1 MLDIKTFGPQG
12 GNVLYKALS
21 HPLVVEGMKELEQT
35 LQHCSFAV
43 YDPEG
48 YLPTVCGLY
57 PALQPSVILTH
68 DSEQVGQ
75 PDGFGG
81 QKKAVVHIAEIDAD
95 AVLALSFDDARMRS
109 RLGGFLGGKPLHTL
123 GDARLPDKFLPYRQP
138 YLDKCNFATNFAFF
152 RETEQ
157 FSTRLVTANYWS
169 NYGAETIR
177 YWLRLFDVTGHVLA
191 EWFEEVEEAD
201 AGVVIDS
208 RTVKKQF
215 GLPDFVGQLFIHV
228 IGAKGH
234 DVVKYALDS
243 FGRNG
248 DPSLSVTH
256 DANAWPSMRFATL
269 PAPDDEETVR
279 LWIQNSH
286 GTAIPS
292 GAITLNPM
300 GEEEHRAVKQVIG
313 PYETVAVDV
322 GALFP
327 DLEWPA
333 QLELRSGQ
341 HLVRPRYEV
350 VQRGRTR
357 IAHMNVERADLLP
370 DPAIRTMSP
379 LLGRGFVL
387 PFPVPDPAIYTSFV
401 QPTPMSEALESLPM
415 RLDLFDEAGQSC
427 GSHFLG
433 NLPRNHQGAVALHEL
448 MNQPGHA
455 ELVYDFRDGGEGD
468 GWPHALMRYRHI
480 GTDHAAETSF
490 GGHIFNTMMTWRN
503 EPQSYAGPP
512 PGLTTRLFLKLGQK
526 LDGVTLKSFCH
537 LIYPTSLRDGR
548 QPSRTCLHLHAAN
561 GAEVAQE
568 TISIQPSGS
577 WLLKPHELFDAELL
591 QKAGEGGYVLIR
603 DLTCRLFGYHG
614 LENGVGSFSL
624 DHMFGF

>member
-21 HPLVVEGMKELEQT
+21 HPLAVDAMQALEQT
-35 LQHCSFAV
+35 LKGRIVAV
-43 YDPEG
+43 YDPDD
-48 YLPTVCGLY
+48 YLPTVRGLY
-57 PALQPSVILTH
+57 PTIQPAIILTH

-75 PDGFGG
+75 PDGLGG
-81 QKKAVVHIAEIDAD
+81 QKRAVVHLAEIEAD
-95 AVLALSFDDARMRS
+95 AVLALSFDDARMRA
-109 RLGGFLGGKPLHTL
+109 RLEGVLGGKSLYTL
-123 GDARLPDKFLPYRQP
+123 GAAKLPDDFLPYRRP

-152 RETEQ
+152 RETKH

-169 NYGAETIR
+169 NYGATELR
-177 YWLRLFDVTGHVLA
+177 YWLRLFDGSGRILA
-191 EWFEEVEEAD
+191 EWCQDVED
-201 AGVVIDS
+201 PDGGVVIDS
-208 RTVKKQF
+208 REVKEEF
-215 GLPDFVGQLFIHV
+215 GLPDFTGQLFIHV
-228 IGAKGH
+228 IGARGH

-269 PAPDDEETVR
+269 PAPDTGETVL
-279 LWIQNSH
+279 LWVQNSH
-286 GTAIPS
+286 GTAIPE

-300 GEEEHRAVKQVIG
+300 GEEHHRAVERVVG

-327 DLEWPA
+327 NLKWPA
-333 QLELRSGQ
+333 QLELRAGQ

-357 IAHMNVERADLLP
+357 IAHMNVERANLLP
-370 DPAIRTMSP
+370 DPAIRAMSP

-387 PFPVPDPAIYTSFV
+387 PFPVLDPAVYTSFV
-401 QPTPMSEALESLPM
+401 QPNPMSESLTTMPM
-415 RLDLFDEAGQSC
+415 RLDLFDELGRGC

-433 NLPRNHQGAVALHEL
+433 NLPRNHREAVALHEL
-448 MNQPGHA
+448 MDRPGHA

-468 GWPHALMRYRHI
+468 GWPHALMRYRYI
-480 GTDHAAETSF
+480 QTEHAAETSF

-512 PGLTTRLFLKLGQK
+512 PGLTTRLFLKLGQQ
-526 LDGVTLKSFCH
+526 LDGEVLRSFCY
-537 LIYPTSLRDGR
+537 LIYPTSLREGR
-548 QPSRTCLHLHAAN
+548 KPSHTCLHLH
-561 GAEVAQE
+561 GADGRELAQK
-568 TISIQPSGS
+568 TIMIQPSGS
-577 WLLKPHELFDAELL
+577 YLVKPHGLFDAELL
-591 QKAGEGGYVLIR
+591 RQAGEGGYVLIR

-614 LENGVGSFSL
+614 LETGAGRFSL

>member
-21 HPLVVEGMKELEQT
+21 HPLTVGTMKELEQT
-35 LQHCSFAV
+35 LRNRTLAV
-43 YDPEG
+43 YDPDD
-48 YLPTVCGLY
+48 YLPTVRGLY
-57 PALQPSVILTH
+57 PAIWPSVILTH

-75 PDGFGG
+75 PDGLGG
-81 QKKAVVHIAEIDAD
+81 QKQAVVHLAEIEAD
-95 AVLALSFDDARMRS
+95 AVLALSFEDAKMRS
-109 RLGGFLGGKPLHTL
+109 RLEGVLGGKPLYTL
-123 GDARLPDKFLPYRQP
+123 GDAKLPDAFLPYRRP

-152 RETEQ
+152 RETDR
-157 FSTRLVTANYWS
+157 FSTRLVTANYWA
-169 NYGAETIR
+169 NYGATDVR
-177 YWLRLFDVTGHVLA
+177 YWLRLFDGTGHVLA
-191 EWFEEVEEAD
+191 EWYQDVKDPD

-208 RTVKKQF
+208 RDVKERF
-215 GLPDFVGQLFIHV
+215 GLPEFTGQLFIHV

-269 PAPDDEETVR
+269 PAPDEDERVR
-279 LWIQNSH
+279 LWVQNSH
-286 GTAIPS
+286 GTPIPA
-292 GAITLNPM
+292 GAVTLNPM
-300 GEEEHRAVKQVIG
+300 GEDDHRPVPSVG

-327 DLEWPA
+327 DLKWPA
-333 QLELRSGQ
+333 QLELRSGR

-357 IAHMNVERADLLP
+357 IAHMNVERADLRP
-370 DPAIRTMSP
+370 DPAIRDMSP

-387 PFPVPDPAIYTSFV
+387 PFPVPDPASYVSFV
-401 QPTPMSEALESLPM
+401 QPNPMSESLTTMPM
-415 RLDLFDEAGQSC
+415 RLDLFDEAGQSL
-427 GSHFLG
+427 GNHFLG

-448 MNQPGHA
+448 MDQPGHA

-468 GWPHALMRYRHI
+468 GWPHALMRYRHLR
-480 GTDHAAETSF
+480 TDHAAETSF

-512 PGLTTRLFLKLGQK
+512 PGLTTRLFLKLGQT
-526 LDGVTLKSFCH
+526 LDGVALRSFCH
-537 LIYPTSLRDGR
+537 LIYPASLREGR
-548 QPSRTCLHLHAAN
+548 QPSQTCLHLH
-561 GAEVAQE
+561 GSDGHELAQK
-568 TISIQPSGS
+568 TITIQPSGS
-577 WLLKPHELFDAELL
+577 YLLKPHQLFEADVLK
-591 QKAGEGGYVLIR
+591 QAGEGGYILIR

-614 LENGVGSFSL
+614 LENGAGCFSL

>member
-21 HPLVVEGMKELEQT
+21 HPLVVDAMKALEQRLTGKT
-35 LQHCSFAV
+35 LVV
-43 YDPEG
+43 YDPDD
-48 YLPTVCGLY
+48 YLPTVQGLY
-57 PALQPSVILTH
+57 PAIQPSVILTH

-75 PDGFGG
+75 PDGLGG
-81 QKKAVVHIAEIDAD
+81 QKRAIVHLAEIKAD
-95 AVLALSFDDARMRS
+95 AVLALSFDDARMRT
-109 RLGGFLGGKPLHTL
+109 RLEGVLGEKLLHTL
-123 GDARLPDKFLPYRQP
+123 GEAKLPDDFLPYRRP

-152 RETEQ
+152 RETEH

-169 NYGAETIR
+169 SYGATEIR
-177 YWLRLFDVTGHVLA
+177 YWLRLFDGSGHIMA
-191 EWFEEVEEAD
+191 EWYQEVED
-201 AGVVIDS
+201 PNGGVIIDS
-208 RTVKKQF
+208 RKVKEDF
-215 GLPDFVGQLFIHV
+215 GLPHFTGQLFIHV

-269 PAPDDEETVR
+269 PAPDKGETVL
-279 LWIQNSH
+279 LWVQNSH
-286 GTAIPS
+286 GTAIPD

-300 GEEEHRAVKQVIG
+300 GEDHHRAVERVVG
-313 PYETVAVDV
+313 PYETVAIDV

-327 DLEWPA
+327 TLQWPA

-357 IAHMNVERADLLP
+357 IAHMNVERANLLP
-370 DPAIRTMSP
+370 DPAIRSMSP

-387 PFPVPDPAIYTSFV
+387 PFPVPDPASYTSFV
-401 QPTPMSEALESLPM
+401 QPNPMSEALTSMPM
-415 RLDLFDEAGQSC
+415 RLDLFDESGRGC

-433 NLPRNHQGAVALHEL
+433 NLPRNHREAIALHEL
-448 MNQPGHA
+448 LDQPGHA
-455 ELVYDFRDGGEGD
+455 ELVYDFRDGGDGD

-480 GTDHAAETSF
+480 QTDHAAETSF

-512 PGLTTRLFLKLGQK
+512 PGLTTRLFLKLGQR
-526 LDGVTLKSFCH
+526 LDGEMLRSFCY
-537 LIYPTSLRDGR
+537 LIYPTSLREGR
-548 QPSRTCLHLHAAN
+548 QPSQTCLYLYGVDGHEL
-561 GAEVAQE
+561 AQK
-568 TISIQPSGS
+568 TITIQPSGS
-577 WLLKPHELFDAELL
+577 YLVKPDDLFDSELL
-591 QKAGEGGYVLIR
+591 HQAGEGGYVLIR

-614 LENGVGSFSL
+614 LENGAGGFSL